1 MEWTPE
7 QWGMLLVQVTM
18 GFSLAACAGLRAFL
32 PLLVVGVAGRFD
44 LVPLFSRFEWLESTP
59 ALVVFGVA
67 VVVELLGDKV
77 PVIDNFLDGAQ
88 LFIKPIAGT
97 FVAAAVL
104 TELSPLQT
112 TVLAIVMGG
121 SVATGVHLAKA
132 QTRLVSS
139 ATTAG
144 FGNPILSLIED
155 VGAVLLSVLSL
166 LVPVLAALLLLALG
180 LLLLLALRRLTR
192 NPPGDLVTGPPG
204 VAG

>member
-1 MEWTPE
+1 MEWIPE
-7 QWGMLLVQVTM
+7 QWGMLAVQVAM

-32 PLLVVGVAGRFD
+32 PLLVVGMAGRFD

-59 ALVVFGVA
+59 ALIVFGVA
-67 VVVELLGDKV
+67 VVVELLGDKF
-77 PVIDNFLDGAQ
+77 PVIDNLLDGAQ

-112 TVLAIVMGG
+112 TILAIVMGG
-121 SVATGVHLAKA
+121 SVATGVHLVKA

-144 FGNPILSLIED
+144 LGNPILSLLED
-155 VGAVLLSVLSL
+155 VGALVLSVLSL
-166 LVPVLAALLLLALG
+166 IVPVVAALLLLVMG
-180 LLLLLALRRLTR
+180 LLLVLAFRRLTR
-192 NPPGDLVTGPPG
+192 NPRGGLVTEPPG